1 MTRANNIQWL
11 DLVTVGK
18 RLGLDK
24 GLRSQ
29 RRDAKQH
36 LSMNERIS
44 RRVRKL
50 IKREGGLRA
59 IEVPGVGYRVR
70 EDWLREYEVGLE
82 MDAERARRDAHC
94 GQSHG
99 GCSEPHESPREQKAR
114 DPKTCHISH
123 AAVMDEP
130 QKPSTDPADHKS
142 GTG

>member
-11 DLVTVGK
+11 DLVSVGK

-94 GQSHG
+94 GQSDDASFRAVDSPWERLGPDHKL
-99 GCSEPHESPREQKAR
+99 SFISPEP
-114 DPKTCHISH
+114 
-123 AAVMDEP
+123 VMGQP
-130 QKPSTDPADHKS
+130 QKSSSNPADHKS
-142 GTG
+142 CTR